1 MPDVLPQPFRIQ
13 KLSARSN
20 VWKDADGSKQ
30 HTHTP
35 VQNPAMTSQFID
47 TARET
52 TLRDSGMIEPIIST
66 AVTPCVHTEKRK
78 VRVALANTTHSSN
91 AKTADTVGV
100 QMSIKHIRK
109 ASGALKC
116 NVSIVICQDSGV

>member
-1 MPDVLPQPFRIQ
+1 MLRDCWADEQTKIWIRPYRI
-13 KLSARSN
+13 L
-20 VWKDADGSKQ
+20 VTG
-30 HTHTP
+30 P
-35 VQNPAMTSQFID
+35 
-47 TARET
+47 
-52 TLRDSGMIEPIIST
+52 DSGMIEPIIST

-100 QMSIKHIRK
+100 QMSIKHIRR

-116 NVSIVICQDSGV
+116 NVSIVIYQDSGV